1 MRIQITIALLLLD
14 RTSAFGVSRSVGSS
28 SRPTNNNSQQSS
40 SSSLYAVDV
49 LVDAIANGGSSIVD
63 AATAAAA
70 SIAPAAESLTN
81 TVTASFSTSTE
92 QLLNNKMIT
101 NAINTIDEVVD
112 IEAVTELV
120 KVNLA
125 PDSAI
130 AAGTAFGAG
139 GFLVGSLTTGASR
152 NAEAKRL
159 EKIVNE
165 KTKEIDTLNANL
177 KTVKDNQT
185 KVRIVRMQVEF
196 NAVIWYY
203 TVKHSATAH
212 HRSLTR

>member
-1 MRIQITIALLLLD
+1 M
-14 RTSAFGVSRSVGSS
+14 
-28 SRPTNNNSQQSS
+28 
-40 SSSLYAVDV
+40 
-49 LVDAIANGGSSIVD
+49 DAIANGGSSIVD